1 MSGDCTDFKKMQNE
15 LQSALDILDSRR
27 PELSRSISAQASNA
41 EYLPISE
48 TDSLLERCRQVANTR
63 STVGKPTVRVIHHLA
78 CSGGSLISKCI
89 ASLPNVFLLSEV
101 HPDTT
106 LHMWHDRPQYLPS
119 DISTLSRY
127 AKVPEVDI
135 LAREIFQQNI
145 RSTEAHIRRL
155 GGTLVLRDHSHADY
169 FVGKDVQG
177 KSLVVDVLGDHFDF
191 LRVVTIRNPVDS
203 YLSLVNN
210 NWEHYTPKGFEEYCK
225 RYLAFT
231 SEYSHKQI
239 LKYEDFVDKPKKFLK
254 KIARMLELPFSES
267 FLDSF
272 DTIDITGDS
281 GRSGADIAKRERR
294 ALSSEEYNNIC
305 SSKAYKKI
313 LRKFN
318 YSLPQAPE

>member
-1 MSGDCTDFKKMQNE
+1 MSRELEDLSQIAKELNGALRLLDKRLGDFRTNDVTGGYNIDE
-15 LQSALDILDSRR
+15 A
-27 PELSRSISAQASNA
+27 
-41 EYLPISE
+41 
-48 TDSLLERCRQVANTR
+48 TSLLQRCADVV
-63 STVGKPTVRVIHHLA
+63 SEKKEKPLIRIIHHLA

-89 ASLPNVFLLSEV
+89 AALPNVFLLSEV

-119 DISTLSRY
+119 DIATLSRY

-145 RSTEAHIRRL
+145 RATGAHIRRL

-169 FVGKDVQG
+169 FVGKDV
-177 KSLVVDVLGDHFDF
+177 KSKSSVVDVLGGHFDF

-239 LKYEDFVDKPKKFLK
+239 LKYEDFVDEPTKFLT
-254 KIARMLELPFSES
+254 KIARILELPFSES

-272 DTIDITGDS
+272 DIINITGDS
-281 GRSGADIAKRERR
+281 GRSGANIAKRERR
-294 ALSSEEYNNIC
+294 ALSREEYNNIC